1 MPLTVER
8 STMEEI
14 SITAQNSSTGLSESS
29 TASPVSPINSK
40 LKSRLKGR
48 ISLPLRRSD
57 SVTTSPV
64 KQRDLLR
71 RKPRVRQ
78 TLDSDM
84 RWLWAAYQLGMWR
97 DLMDSGL
104 PQPAFAE
111 KALEV
116 IATASYD
123 WVLEAKGIE
132 GMRPVGLIL
141 GNK

>member
-1 MPLTVER
+1 MTLKKVSRHRQLCSTPLTVER

-14 SITAQNSSTGLSESS
+14 SITDQNSSTGLSESS
-29 TASPVSPINSK
+29 SASPVSPINSK

-97 DLMDSGL
+97 ELM
-104 PQPAFAE
+104 
-111 KALEV
+111 V
-116 IATASYD
+116 
-123 WVLEAKGIE
+123 
-132 GMRPVGLIL
+132 
-141 GNK
+141 